1 MNLHIKNMV
10 SLRCILVVKAILDE
24 LCLSY
29 ENVTLGEVKLKHEPA
44 NEQRDQMKLRLLAAG
59 LELLE
64 DKRSI
69 LVEKIKNVIV
79 DMVHHETQPPKMKHS
94 VYISEKLGYEY
105 GYLSKVFSGALGICI
120 EQFIIAHRIE
130 KAKELLAYDQLNLS
144 EIAWKLHYCSVQHF
158 SHQFKKVTGY
168 PPSQF
173 KRLKDKRLAPLETV
187 GMRMRTSPRRA
198 RHKSY
203 WIFLL
208 DTNKKIPRLGGFSFF
223 DGGWGFY

>member
-1 MNLHIKNMV
+1 MDLHIKNMV

-24 LCLSY
+24 LCVSY
-29 ENVTLGEVKLKHEPA
+29 ENVSLGTAKLKHEISDDKL
-44 NEQRDQMKLRLLAAG
+44 EQLKVRLMAAG

-79 DMVHHETQPPKMKHS
+79 EMVHHETEPPKTKHS
-94 VYISEKLGYEY
+94 VYISEKLNYEY
-105 GYLSKVFSGALGICI
+105 GYLSKVFSGMTGTCI
-120 EQFIIAHRIE
+120 EQYIIAHRIE

-173 KRLKDKRLAPLETV
+173 KRMKEKQLAPLESV
-187 GMRMRTSPRRA
+187 GLQDTGSAKLNGAFSAKMNMGRMGSA
-198 RHKSY
+198 EA
-203 WIFLL
+203 
-208 DTNKKIPRLGGFSFF
+208 
-223 DGGWGFY
+223 